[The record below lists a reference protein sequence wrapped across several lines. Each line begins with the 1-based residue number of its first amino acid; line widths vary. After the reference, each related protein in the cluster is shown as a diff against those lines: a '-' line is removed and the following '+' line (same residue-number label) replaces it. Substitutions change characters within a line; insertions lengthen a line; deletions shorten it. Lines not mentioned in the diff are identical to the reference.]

1 MCIDPAPEVD
11 DRFSLHVA
19 EPAEVALDSLVGQ
32 RALQRAGVALGLDV
46 GGRVVPGQAALPELR
61 TFGVIGDVHT
71 QAPALEAVLGC
82 YAQHHLGAVPML
94 R

>member
-1 MCIDPAPEVD
+1 M
-11 DRFSLHVA
+11 
-19 EPAEVALDSLVGQ
+19 
-32 RALQRAGVALGLDV
+32 
-46 GGRVVPGQAALPELR
+46 VPGQAALPELR

>member
-32 RALQRAGVALGLDV
+32 RASS
-46 GGRVVPGQAALPELR
+46 E
-61 TFGVIGDVHT
+61 
-71 QAPALEAVLGC
+71 PAWPWG
-82 YAQHHLGAVPML
+82 
-94 R
+94 